1 MAALAVDPSGARVLT
16 GSYDY
21 TVRMYDFGGMDSR
34 LKAFRELTPFDGH
47 QVRALT
53 WSPTGDMFF
62 AATGNAQAKVKKAN
76 MVPTFRS
83 KVHLRAPGCFLRCHW
98 ERPVRGEDSKTRA

>member
-1 MAALAVDPSGARVLT
+1 MQIVAALAVDPSGARVLT

-62 AATGNAQAKVKKAN
+62 VATGKRASQGTGRDAQHC
-76 MVPTFRS
+76 PR
-83 KVHLRAPGCFLRCHW
+83 PGALALSSGL
-98 ERPVRGEDSKTRA
+98 PS

>member
-1 MAALAVDPSGARVLT
+1 MVALAVDPSGARVLT

-21 TVRMYDFGGMDSR
+21 TVRMYDFGGMDAR
-34 LKAFRELTPFDGH
+34 LKAFREITPFEGH

-62 AATGNAQAKVKKAN
+62 VATGNAQAKV
-76 MVPTFRS
+76 R
-83 KVHLRAPGCFLRCHW
+83 HAP
-98 ERPVRGEDSKTRA
+98 RPFFSSYEPLSVDDRWGMSYSS